1 MGFPVSQADFTTNLL
16 LGPRHDTPY
25 IKLYPMPR
33 RASERQ
39 QFGELRK
46 AYHTSD
52 PALLPAVDMHPGPV
66 RGGPPAP
73 RPHSKPSSEQQKKR
87 PGQCKVRKNRL
98 HSRGIWAKIASR
110 RIIRAG
116 REVLEH
122 PTPLCRRRN
131 LPHSKITCAVPIIS
145 AFLLIYKGD
154 LPLWVCV
161 LSGCAG
167 IYIPARPFCSPRRCP
182 RGPGSPAPKGR
193 SAGEHWHTN

>member
-33 RASERQ
+33 RASERL

-46 AYHTSD
+46 AYHTLF
-52 PALLPAVDMHPGPV
+52 PALLLPIGKHPGPV

-73 RPHSKPSSEQQKKR
+73 RPHSKPPSEQQKKR

-98 HSRGIWAKIASR
+98 RAVTDCNIIASR

-116 REVLEH
+116 HEELRPPHVPMQETH
-122 PTPLCRRRN
+122 PPTQQN
-131 LPHSKITCAVPIIS
+131 FCATLIIPIIPL
-145 AFLLIYKGD
+145 FYKGN
-154 LPLWVCV
+154 LHGLVC
-161 LSGCAG
+161 C
-167 IYIPARPFCSPRRCP
+167 
-182 RGPGSPAPKGR
+182 
-193 SAGEHWHTN
+193 

>member
-1 MGFPVSQADFTTNLL
+1 MDFPVSQTDFTTNLL

-25 IKLYPMPR
+25 IKLYSMPR

-46 AYHTSD
+46 AYHTLF
-52 PALLPAVDMHPGPV
+52 PALLLPIGKHPGPV

-73 RPHSKPSSEQQKKR
+73 RPHSKPPSEQQKKR

-98 HSRGIWAKIASR
+98 RAVTDCSTIQTR

-154 LPLWVCV
+154 L
-161 LSGCAG
+161 
-167 IYIPARPFCSPRRCP
+167 
-182 RGPGSPAPKGR
+182 
-193 SAGEHWHTN
+193 SA